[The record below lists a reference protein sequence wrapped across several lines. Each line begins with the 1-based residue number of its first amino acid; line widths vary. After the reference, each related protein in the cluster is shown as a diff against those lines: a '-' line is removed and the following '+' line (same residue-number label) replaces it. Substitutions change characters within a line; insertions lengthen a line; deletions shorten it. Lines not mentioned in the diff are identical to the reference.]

1 MSGTSKLP
9 IDDLPPNVQEALGDF
24 VEAAS
29 DAFRERLRSLVL
41 FGSAAEGHLRPTSDV
56 NVIVV
61 LTAFDRAAADELR
74 EPLRVAQAAVGLE
87 AMFLLESEMQHALD
101 AFAVKFAD
109 VLKRRRILFGTD
121 PFAGVTVSREAQ
133 IARVRQVLL
142 NLSLRLREQYVLRS
156 LREEQAAIALADAA
170 GPLRACAAAI
180 CELEDRT
187 AALPKAALEQLAL
200 ELGPFAELLAHIT
213 AARQQQRLPART
225 APSDLFAAV
234 ELAAKMHGRA
244 LSLN

>member
-1 MSGTSKLP
+1 MSGMSKLP
-9 IDDLPPNVQEALGDF
+9 IDDLPPNVQQALRDF
-24 VEAAS
+24 VELASAA
-29 DAFRERLRSLVL
+29 FGERLRSLVL

-56 NVIVV
+56 NVIVI

-87 AMFLLESEMQHALD
+87 AMFLLESEMQHALE

-121 PFAGVTVSREAQ
+121 PFTGVSVSRDAE

-156 LREEQAAIALADAA
+156 LREEQAAVALAEAA

-180 CELEDRT
+180 CELEGRT
-187 AALPKAALEQLAL
+187 SATPKAALEQLAP
-200 ELGPFAELLAHIT
+200 ELGPYADLLTHIT
-213 AARQQQRLPART
+213 AARQQQRLPVRT
-225 APSDLFAAV
+225 GPTDLFAAV
-234 ELAAKMHGRA
+234 ELAAKLHQRA